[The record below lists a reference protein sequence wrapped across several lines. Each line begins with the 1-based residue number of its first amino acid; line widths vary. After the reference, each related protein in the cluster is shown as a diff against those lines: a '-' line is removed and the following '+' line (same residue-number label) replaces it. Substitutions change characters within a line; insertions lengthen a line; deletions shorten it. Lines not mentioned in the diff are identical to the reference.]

1 MLKRN
6 ILQDRDY
13 LYKVEFSMEARIRMF
28 GLVVR
33 SGHNLMNLKFEP
45 PFKVYDSGRI

>member
-33 SGHNLMNLKFEP
+33 HGLNLMNFKFEP
-45 PFKVYDSGRI
+45 PIQSL